1 MQQDGELPLAL
12 SSTGKRGLEDF
23 PRIRGVQ
30 AGPLEHTHS
39 LVRVCAGVHS
49 LQDKCGAR
57 SLLRVNG
64 WAAASE
70 RSDTSIL
77 RDQVPTVGGE
87 SRFLA

>member
-23 PRIRGVQ
+23 PRMRGVQ

-57 SLLRVNG
+57 SLLRVKG

>member
-23 PRIRGVQ
+23 PRMRGVQ
-30 AGPLEHTHS
+30 AGPLEHTNN
-39 LVRVCAGVHS
+39 LVRVSAGVHS
-49 LQDKCGAR
+49 LQDKCGAH
-57 SLLRVNG
+57 SLLSVKG

-77 RDQVPTVGGE
+77 RDQVPTVRVE